1 MLATTLNEIGLNNYM
16 AEQSR
21 LDRIY
26 NDDYWIEVE
35 SSNEVM
41 SMYRSKW
48 EDRDE
53 PLTDDEA
60 DEFYENLYQLEKIVK
75 DVEEKNA
82 RFSDVIEF
90 VLDNGMTPEEVREYA

>member
-1 MLATTLNEIGLNNYM
+1 MLQTTLNEIGLNKYM
-16 AEQSR
+16 AEQAR

-60 DEFYENLYQLEKIVK
+60 YEFYENLYQLERIVK

-90 VLDNGMTPEEVREYA
+90 VLDNGMTKEEVNQYA